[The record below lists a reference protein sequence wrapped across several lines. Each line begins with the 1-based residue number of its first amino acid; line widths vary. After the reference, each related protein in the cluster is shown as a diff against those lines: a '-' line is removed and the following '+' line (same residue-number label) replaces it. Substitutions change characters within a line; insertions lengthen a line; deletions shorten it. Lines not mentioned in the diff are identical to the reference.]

1 MSQALLYGL
10 IAIICLVVEVYT
22 VNLVSLWFVIGAGIV
37 AVANLFV
44 EIPPAGN
51 ALGFLLISALIFLL
65 FYRPLKEY
73 FLGVSDEKKEE
84 IFPAKFSGK
93 KLRVQGVLYD
103 FQEIH
108 GEEIAEGDLLRTC
121 GNRSTV
127 LLVEKI
133 SPLEAKAFEGVD
145 EERMNE
151 HAGN

>member
-1 MSQALLYGL
+1 MSQTLLYGL
-10 IAIICLVVEVYT
+10 IAIICLIVEVYT
-22 VNLVSLWFVIGAGIV
+22 VNLVSLWFVIGAGII
-37 AVANLFV
+37 ALANLFI

-51 ALGFLLISALIFLL
+51 ALGFLLISTLIFLL

-73 FLGVSDEKKEE
+73 FLGVSEKKKEE
-84 IFPAKFSGK
+84 YFSAKFSGT

-108 GEEIAEGDLLRTC
+108 GEDIVEGDLLRTC

-127 LLVEKI
+127 LLVEKV
-133 SPLEAKAFEGVD
+133 SPLKSHELVGD
-145 EERMNE
+145 SEERKDE